1 MIRARYGRRS
11 LSLDLC
17 GHAHFAPKGQDIVCA
32 AVSVLALTA
41 AAALQDEGERFYPRV
56 VERPGALRIACEPAE
71 GSRRAC
77 RRLLDT
83 IWIGFELLAQEY
95 PDYVSAEKEE

>member
-1 MIRARYGRRS
+1 MIRARYGRRG
-11 LSLDLC
+11 LVLDLR
-17 GHAHFAPKGQDIVCA
+17 GHALSAPKGQDLVCA
-32 AVSVLALTA
+32 AASALAFTA
-41 AAALQDEGERFYPRV
+41 AAALQEEGERFYPRI

-95 PDYVSAEKEE
+95 PDCVSAEKEE

>member
-1 MIRARYGRRS
+1 MIRARYGRKG
-11 LSLDLC
+11 LVLDVR
-17 GHAHFAPKGQDIVCA
+17 GHALSAAKGQDLVCA
-32 AVSVLALTA
+32 AASMLAFTA
-41 AAALQDEGERFYPRV
+41 AAALQDEGERFYPRI

-83 IWIGFELLAQEY
+83 IWIGFELLAQQF
-95 PDYVSAEKEE
+95 PSCVSLEKEE

>member
-11 LSLDLC
+11 LSLDLR
-17 GHAHFAPKGQDIVCA
+17 GHAQYGPKGKDIVCA
-32 AVSVLALTA
+32 AASALAFTA
-41 AAALQDEGERFYPRV
+41 AAALQDESERFYPRV
-56 VERPGALRIACEPAE
+56 VEQPGALRIACEPAE

-83 IWIGFELLAQEY
+83 IWIGFELLAQQFPE
-95 PDYVSAEKEE
+95 YVSAEKEE